1 MGLPSAA
8 PLDPA
13 NVNSPHGKDLPSD
26 ADSSLATEDIGKM
39 PTEITNAT
47 INATVPNGTS
57 ADVTVAAVQV
67 QAQLNGVN
75 SVIKKHMSGNN
86 MPAASDAAKETAEVS
101 KPAANVEAAKPAAQK
116 GAAAAKPEANAA

>member
-1 MGLPSAA
+1 M
-8 PLDPA
+8 
-13 NVNSPHGKDLPSD
+13 
-26 ADSSLATEDIGKM
+26 ADGRRTVLLCARTTKSSWFWRTSELQPQG
-39 PTEITNAT
+39 
-47 INATVPNGTS
+47 VPIP
-57 ADVTVAAVQV
+57 VARPKV